1 MHEPQRRCIT
11 CRTLCPR
18 RILYKVTYC
27 KRKNQFSLNDNPP
40 LQGRSAY
47 VCNNRTCIL
56 EALKGKKLQRALKR
70 AVCDAILSNLSN
82 HSEGLK
88 A

>member
-1 MHEPQRRCIT
+1 
-11 CRTLCPR
+11 
-18 RILYKVTYC
+18 
-27 KRKNQFSLNDNPP
+27 
-40 LQGRSAY
+40 
-47 VCNNRTCIL
+47 
-56 EALKGKKLQRALKR
+56 LKGKKLQRALKR